1 MKRRIKLIPKVVGS
15 GSLLPHLE
23 QANSLTI
30 STANFKAQVFK
41 LEPWLWLVL
50 LLIADAL
57 IKHYYLISTDYVSQ
71 EKPE

>member
-1 MKRRIKLIPKVVGS
+1 MKRRIKLIPTVVGS

-23 QANSLTI
+23 QAN
-30 STANFKAQVFK
+30 FKAQAFK